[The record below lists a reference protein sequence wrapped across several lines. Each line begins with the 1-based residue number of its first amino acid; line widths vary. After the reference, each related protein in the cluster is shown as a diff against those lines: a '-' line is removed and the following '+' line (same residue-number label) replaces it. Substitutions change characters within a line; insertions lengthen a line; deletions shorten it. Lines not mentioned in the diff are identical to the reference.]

1 MGIGIGESLSTVD
14 GEFTCVVA
22 EDKKVDYNGEIM
34 SLTRLTRKI
43 KGLDHNIQ
51 PAPHWFYKGKSVKE
65 IYDETYD
72 FTD

>member
-1 MGIGIGESLSTVD
+1 
-14 GEFTCVVA
+14 VA
-22 EDKKVDYNGEIM
+22 EEKKVNYNGEIM

-65 IYDETYD
+65 IYEETYNY
-72 FTD
+72 TD

>member
-1 MGIGIGESLSTVD
+1 
-14 GEFTCVVA
+14 
-22 EDKKVDYNGEIM
+22 M

-65 IYDETYD
+65 LYEEIYD